1 MARRPMIFTR
11 VDHDVLRNAQRIA
24 DAKFEGNLSFL
35 MRDALRL
42 YMGLY
47 EQSGPRFELE
57 VARLLDGAEQTEGQ
71 AA

>member
-11 VDHDVLRNAQRIA
+11 VDHDVLRAAQGIA

-42 YMGLY
+42 YMALY
-47 EQSGPRFELE
+47 EQAGPRFEME
-57 VARLLDGAEQTEGQ
+57 VARLLEQAATPEGQ